1 MLLQNF
7 QYRLQILQIS
17 RIYIKHQRSVGLFM
31 YSVCYYIYRK
41 REISST
47 EYVFNTEINYIVKSR
62 ILFKFIIN
70 HNNATQKNHLI

>member
-1 MLLQNF
+1 
-7 QYRLQILQIS
+7 
-17 RIYIKHQRSVGLFM
+17 M

-70 HNNATQKNHLI
+70 HNNATQKKSLDLDTTYKIICFEIDRVAQQINHNKKL